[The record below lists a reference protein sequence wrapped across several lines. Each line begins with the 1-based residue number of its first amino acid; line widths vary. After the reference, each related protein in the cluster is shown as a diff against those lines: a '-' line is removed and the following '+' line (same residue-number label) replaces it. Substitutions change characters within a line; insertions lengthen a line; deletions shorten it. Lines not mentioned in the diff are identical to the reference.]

1 MTTSSR
7 ARIKPLTRGERVI
20 AFIEEFCKVPEGAS
34 VGKPLRLMEFQ
45 RKFILEVYDNP
56 IGTSRAY
63 LSVGRKNGKTSLIAC
78 LMLAHL
84 VGPEARLNS
93 QITSGARS
101 RKQAALVYKLAEKM
115 VRLNPALSKI
125 IRPTPSEKLLV
136 GLPMNV
142 EYQAISAEAGTAH
155 GLSPVLAIL
164 DEVGQVKGPYDAFVE
179 AITTAQ
185 GAHEDPLLLAIST
198 QAATDNDLFSRWLDD
213 AEAANDPRTVCHLYT
228 APEEC
233 ALDDREAWK
242 AANPAMGEFR
252 SLQDIEDF
260 CEKAK
265 RQPTEENSFRWLY
278 LNQRIEAFAPFVS
291 KGVWQSCAAVPAP
304 LDGLPVYG
312 GLDLSEVNDLTA
324 LVLVAPQGRIFNV
337 HPVFW
342 LPENGLLEKSRSDRV
357 PYDVWAKQGFISPT
371 PGMTVDYA
379 FVAEYLRG
387 LFDQFDIRKIA
398 FDRWNWRHLKPWLL
412 RAGFTEDQLEGDH
425 AVFEPF
431 GQGVK
436 SMSPALRDLSGALLD
451 GRLSHGSH
459 PVLNMCAANAVTQSD
474 PAGNKKL
481 AKNKSR
487 GRIDGMVALAMAM
500 AVASGAYED
509 AAKEHLITEAA
520 IMERAD
526 LF

>member
-1 MTTSSR
+1 MTTSLPGR
-7 ARIKPLTRGERVI
+7 TKPLTRGERVI
-20 AFIEEFCKVPEGAS
+20 AFIEEFCRVPEGSA
-34 VGKPLRLMEFQ
+34 VGKPIRLMEFQ
-45 RKFILEVYDNP
+45 KRFIREVYDNP
-56 IGTSRAY
+56 SGTSRAY
-63 LSVGRKNGKTSLIAC
+63 LSVGRKNGKTSTISC

-93 QITSGARS
+93 QIISGARS

-213 AEAANDPRTVCHLYT
+213 AAAAKDLRTVCHLYT
-228 APEEC
+228 APEDCE
-233 ALDDREAWK
+233 LDDREAWR

-260 CEKAK
+260 AEKAK
-265 RQPTEENSFRWLY
+265 RQPTEENTFRWLY
-278 LNQRIEAFAPFVS
+278 LNQRVEAFAPFVT
-291 KGVWQSCAAVPAP
+291 KGVWQSCCAAPDP

-324 LVLVAPQGRIFNV
+324 LVLVAPKDRMFNV
-337 HPVFW
+337 HPTFW
-342 LPENGLLEKSRSDRV
+342 LPQDGLREKSRSDRV
-357 PYDVWAKQGFISPT
+357 PYDVWADQGFLSST
-371 PGMTVDYA
+371 PGRTVDYE

-387 LFDQFDIRKIA
+387 LFDRYDVRKIA
-398 FDRWNWRHLKPWLL
+398 FDRWNYRHLKPWLA
-412 RAGFTEDQLEGDH
+412 RVGFTEDQLDGDN

-431 GQGVK
+431 GQGVM
-436 SMSPALRDLSGALLD
+436 SMSPALRDLSAALLNQKIA
-451 GRLSHGSH
+451 HGDH
-459 PVLNMCAANAVTQSD
+459 PVLNMCAANAVVQQD
-474 PAGNKKL
+474 PAGNKKF

-487 GRIDGMVALAMAM
+487 GRIDGLVSLAMAM
-500 AVASGAYED
+500 SVAATYEQAEID
-509 AAKEHLITEAA
+509 VAALVG
-520 IMERAD
+520 
-526 LF
+526 